1 MEIGR
6 QGKKILSGLG
16 FSDKKFNNPMN
27 FFSGGWRMRVALARI
42 LLREPNIL
50 LLDEPTNHLDLEAII
65 WLESF
70 LTGWKGS
77 ILTISH
83 DREFLDRSVNHII
96 EINFRKIILYQGNYS
111 KFKNQKNLRL
121 EQQISAYKNQQ
132 KEIKETQ
139 KFIERFRYKNTKAKQ
154 VQSRGKMLV

>member
-1 MEIGR
+1 
-6 QGKKILSGLG
+6 
-16 FSDKKFNNPMN
+16 
-27 FFSGGWRMRVALARI
+27 MRVALARI

-111 KFKNQKNLRL
+111 KFKKPK
-121 EQQISAYKNQQ
+121 I
-132 KEIKETQ
+132 
-139 KFIERFRYKNTKAKQ
+139 
-154 VQSRGKMLV
+154 